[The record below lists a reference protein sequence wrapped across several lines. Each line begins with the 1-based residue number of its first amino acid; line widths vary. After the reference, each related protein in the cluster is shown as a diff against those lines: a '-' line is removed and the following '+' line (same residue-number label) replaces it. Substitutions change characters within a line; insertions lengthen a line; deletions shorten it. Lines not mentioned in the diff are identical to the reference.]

1 MPIAVAGL
9 VRAFHGDRLSCKVLS
24 VKPILS
30 IIWHSRTGAA
40 KALAQAMQQSASDY
54 LVDVRCIAAE
64 LATADNLIQSNGVIF
79 CAPENLASLSGV
91 MKDFF
96 DRSYYLALD
105 RCNGKAYAQVISA
118 GSDGTGAARQLLRI
132 ATGLR
137 LRAIAEPLIV
147 LVHAQST
154 ADILAMKSLS
164 TAQTAPAIELAAG
177 FAAGLE
183 MGIY

>member
-1 MPIAVAGL
+1 M
-9 VRAFHGDRLSCKVLS
+9 SSK
-24 VKPILS
+24 KPILS

-40 KALAQAMQQSASDY
+40 EAIALAMQRAASTY
-54 LVDVRCIAAE
+54 QVNVLIIPAE
-64 LATADNLIQSNGVIF
+64 HANADNLIRSNGVIF

-96 DRSYYLALD
+96 DRSYYPALE

-118 GSDGTGAARQLLRI
+118 GSDGTGAARQLARI

-147 LVHAQST
+147 LVHAQSPT
-154 ADILAMKSLS
+154 EILAAKSLS
-164 TAQTAPAIELAAG
+164 AAQLAPAIELAAG

-183 MGIY
+183 LGIY

>member
-1 MPIAVAGL
+1 MRI
-9 VRAFHGDRLSCKVLS
+9 
-24 VKPILS
+24 KPILS

-40 KALAQAMQQSASDY
+40 NAIALAMQQAASAFD
-54 LVDVRCIAAE
+54 VDVHCIAADKASAE
-64 LATADNLIQSNGVIF
+64 NLLESNGVIF

-96 DRSYYLALD
+96 DRSYYPALD
-105 RCNGKAYAQVISA
+105 RCNGTPYAQVIAA
-118 GSDGTGAARQLLRI
+118 GSDGTGAARQLARI

-147 LVHAQST
+147 LASAQT
-154 ADILAMKSLS
+154 PKDILATKKLS
-164 TAQTAPAIELAAG
+164 AEQLAPAVELAAG

-183 MGIY
+183 AGIY